1 MTKKHSAEYT
11 IGASLR
17 MARTASNMTGDHV
30 AAQIG
35 LSAPAY
41 RRYERDET
49 MPGIDRI
56 KQLAKLYKCTLDDLI
71 LNGGRPTAS
80 EINTGAV
87 KVARGTAGDL
97 NIHITVSAADL
108 GITSDS
114 DNVPHE
120 PALRKKKNGKTPVG
134 HDHQE
139 AS

>member
-1 MTKKHSAEYT
+1 MTKEYT

-17 MARTASNMTGDHV
+17 MARTAHNMTGDHV

-71 LNGGRPTAS
+71 LNGGRATAS
-80 EINTGAV
+80 KVDSGDVEVAVGESGEINI
-87 KVARGTAGDL
+87 R
-97 NIHITVSAADL
+97 ITVTAADL
-108 GITSDS
+108 NAEVST
-114 DNVPHE
+114 PHK
-120 PALRKKKNGKTPVG
+120 PALRKKKAGKTPVG
-134 HDHQE
+134 HDRRE